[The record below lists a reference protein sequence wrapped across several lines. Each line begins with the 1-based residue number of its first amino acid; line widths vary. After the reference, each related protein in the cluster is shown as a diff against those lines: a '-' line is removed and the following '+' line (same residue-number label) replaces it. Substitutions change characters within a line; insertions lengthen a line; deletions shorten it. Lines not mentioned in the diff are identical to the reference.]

1 MSEINPAD
9 HKSLVR
15 IQAYLI
21 PDKHFKFSWSSLCQL
36 CELVESESYN
46 KRVQTDFSTTRD
58 YTLNKLHCIVH
69 HVSYMDPENTNDF
82 FKRIWDYQ
90 AKYDVVICW
99 IASCWMTKILQ
110 ENSCKSCRNLL
121 PLCIKLRPHC
131 LTPPQRLVQQSPTP
145 LRDLFLGLP
154 VPFRIMI
161 LALAEPLLHLCR
173 LQPTVSRSVEDGSQ
187 IFSVGSHAEAFWEA
201 AQLIIFCQL

>member
-1 MSEINPAD
+1 MSEINSAD

-21 PDKHFKFSWSSLCQL
+21 PDQHFKFSWSSLCQL

-82 FKRIWDYQ
+82 FKRIWDYHSLSGKIWRCDLLNWFLLNDKNL
-90 AKYDVVICW
+90 AGKRRSSPS
-99 IASCWMTKILQ
+99 SC
-110 ENSCKSCRNLL
+110 L
-121 PLCIKLRPHC
+121 PLCIKLRP
-131 LTPPQRLVQQSPTP
+131 QRLVQQPPTP
-145 LRDLFLGLP
+145 LRDSFLGLP